1 MMQKRFISKFSSS
14 LVFLFYFLS
23 VQVVIFNAYS
33 IDKYD
38 NICKSQK
45 SENDVSCRSFC
56 VLGQTD
62 NLNLSGEN
70 IFHFD
75 RFWFGFLNNS
85 VTNPKFTSID
95 LKSNSP
101 PFKA

>member
-1 MMQKRFISKFSSS
+1 MKKVVLFCLIYFVFPGVSS
-14 LVFLFYFLS
+14 
-23 VQVVIFNAYS
+23 AYS
-33 IDKYD
+33 DL
-38 NICKSQK
+38 
-45 SENDVSCRSFC
+45 SEEDVHSYAI
-56 VLGQTD
+56 
-62 NLNLSGEN
+62 NYLSGEN

-85 VTNPKFTSID
+85 VTNPKFKSID